1 MQPFDYRPT
10 TRVICGD
17 NSVDRLG
24 EVVSELGGTRVLL
37 VSDPGIVKAG
47 HTDHGAASLRD
58 AGLEVSVFSHVQ
70 ENPTTENVDVGL
82 QFAIDHEIDFIVGLG
97 GGSSMDCAKGIN
109 FLISN
114 GGEMKDYWGVG
125 KATKP
130 MLPLIAVPTTAGTGS
145 EAQSF
150 ALITDPES
158 HRKMACGDKKAACR
172 AAILDPILTVTQPR
186 EVTVATGID
195 AIAHSLETF
204 VTQRRNPISLLFS
217 REAWRHL
224 HPNLQK
230 VLEDPEDVEAR
241 GHMQIGANLAGAA
254 IENSMLGATH
264 ASANPLTATYG
275 ITHGIAIGMMLPH
288 VIRFNGASV
297 DEDYSELARLMNERT
312 TDGTECL
319 AQRVT
324 EISRI
329 CQLPSSLQEAG
340 VEETRL
346 PELAEAATK
355 EWTGTFNPRP
365 LNKDDFLGIYQAAYN
380 GRS

>member
-130 MLPLIAVPTTAGTGS
+130 MLPLIAVPTTSGTGS

-365 LNKDDFLGIYQAAYN
+365 LNKDDFLGIYQAAFN

>member
-47 HTDHGAASLRD
+47 HTNHGAASLRD

-346 PELAEAATK
+346 SELAEAATK

-365 LNKDDFLGIYQAAYN
+365 LNKDDFLGIYQAAFN
-380 GRS
+380 ERS

>member
-10 TRVICGD
+10 TRVICGE

-24 EVVSELGGTRVLL
+24 EAVSELGGTRVLL

-204 VTQRRNPISLLFS
+204 VTQRRNPMSLLFS

-230 VLEDPEDVEAR
+230 VLDDPEDVEAR

-288 VIRFNGASV
+288 VIRFNGAAV
-297 DEDYSELARLMNERT
+297 DEDYSELARLMNERS

-346 PELAEAATK
+346 SELAEAATK

-365 LNKDDFLGIYQAAYN
+365 LNKDDFLGIYQAAFN

>member
-130 MLPLIAVPTTAGTGS
+130 MLPLIAVPTTSGTGS

-346 PELAEAATK
+346 SELAEAATK

-365 LNKDDFLGIYQAAYN
+365 LNKDDFLGIYQAAFN

>member
-130 MLPLIAVPTTAGTGS
+130 MLPLIAVPTTSGTGS

-365 LNKDDFLGIYQAAYN
+365 LNKDDFLGIYQAAFN
-380 GRS
+380 ERS

>member
-365 LNKDDFLGIYQAAYN
+365 LNKDDFLGIYQAAFN

>member
-130 MLPLIAVPTTAGTGS
+130 MLPLIAVPTTSGTGS

>member
-47 HTDHGAASLRD
+47 HTNHGAASLRD

-365 LNKDDFLGIYQAAYN
+365 LNKDDFLGIYQAAFN
-380 GRS
+380 ERS

>member
-47 HTDHGAASLRD
+47 HTNHGAASLRD

>member
-346 PELAEAATK
+346 SELAEAATK

-365 LNKDDFLGIYQAAYN
+365 LNKDDFLGIYQAAFN

>member
-346 PELAEAATK
+346 SELAEAATK

>member
-1 MQPFDYRPT
+1 
-10 TRVICGD
+10 
-17 NSVDRLG
+17 
-24 EVVSELGGTRVLL
+24 
-37 VSDPGIVKAG
+37 
-47 HTDHGAASLRD
+47 
-58 AGLEVSVFSHVQ
+58 
-70 ENPTTENVDVGL
+70 VGL

-204 VTQRRNPISLLFS
+204 VTQRRNPMSLLFS

-230 VLEDPEDVEAR
+230 VLDDPEDVEAR

-288 VIRFNGASV
+288 VIRFNGAAV
-297 DEDYSELARLMNERT
+297 DEDYSELARLMNERS

-346 PELAEAATK
+346 SELAEAATK

-365 LNKDDFLGIYQAAYN
+365 LNKDDFLGIYQAAFN

>member
-150 ALITDPES
+150 ALITDPQ
-158 HRKMACGDKKAACR
+158 RK
-172 AAILDPILTVTQPR
+172 
-186 EVTVATGID
+186 
-195 AIAHSLETF
+195 
-204 VTQRRNPISLLFS
+204 
-217 REAWRHL
+217 
-224 HPNLQK
+224 
-230 VLEDPEDVEAR
+230 
-241 GHMQIGANLAGAA
+241 
-254 IENSMLGATH
+254 
-264 ASANPLTATYG
+264 
-275 ITHGIAIGMMLPH
+275 
-288 VIRFNGASV
+288 
-297 DEDYSELARLMNERT
+297 
-312 TDGTECL
+312 
-319 AQRVT
+319 
-324 EISRI
+324 
-329 CQLPSSLQEAG
+329 
-340 VEETRL
+340 
-346 PELAEAATK
+346 
-355 EWTGTFNPRP
+355 
-365 LNKDDFLGIYQAAYN
+365 
-380 GRS
+380 

>member
-365 LNKDDFLGIYQAAYN
+365 LNKDDFLGIYQAAFN
-380 GRS
+380 ERS

>member
-130 MLPLIAVPTTAGTGS
+130 MLPLIAVPTTSGTGS

-204 VTQRRNPISLLFS
+204 VTQRRNPMSLLFS

-346 PELAEAATK
+346 SELAEAATK

-365 LNKDDFLGIYQAAYN
+365 LNKDDFLGIYQAAFN

>member
-47 HTDHGAASLRD
+47 HTNHGAASLRD

-365 LNKDDFLGIYQAAYN
+365 LNKDDFLGIYQAAFN